1 MKTVYMNKTNQTTVI
16 CPKCGFVKIFDAAK
30 FKNAHRRLKAKC
42 KCGEVFGF
50 TLEFREHYRKKATL
64 PGEYTIQRRGKKGE
78 FIVEELSMGGIRFE
92 NLGPHQISIDDM
104 LEVKFEL
111 DNPLRSEIRKMVRVI
126 WVMDRMVGVMYSE
139 PKGND
144 KDLGF
149 YMRT

>member
-1 MKTVYMNKTNQTTVI
+1 MQTVYVNKTNQTTVI
-16 CPKCGFVKIFDAAK
+16 CPKCGFAKIFDTMK
-30 FKNAHRRLKAKC
+30 FKNTHRRLKAKC

-50 TLEFREHYRKKATL
+50 TLEFRKHYRKKAKL
-64 PGEYTIQRRGKKGE
+64 PGEYVIQRRGEKGDI
-78 FIVEELSMGGIRFE
+78 IVEDLSMGGIQFE

-104 LEVKFEL
+104 LEVKFKL

-126 WVMDRMVGVMYSE
+126 WVSDRTVGVMYSE

-149 YMRT
+149 YLKA

>member
-1 MKTVYMNKTNQTTVI
+1 MQTVYVNKTNQTTVI
-16 CPKCGFVKIFDAAK
+16 CPKCGFAKIFDTTK
-30 FKNAHRRLKAKC
+30 FKNTHRRLKAKC

-50 TLEFREHYRKKATL
+50 TLEFRKHYRKKAKL
-64 PGEYTIQRRGKKGE
+64 PGEYVIQRRGEKGDI
-78 FIVEELSMGGIRFE
+78 IVEDLSMGGIQFE

-104 LEVKFEL
+104 LEVKFKL

-126 WVMDRMVGVMYSE
+126 WVSDRTVGVMYSE

-149 YMRT
+149 YLKA